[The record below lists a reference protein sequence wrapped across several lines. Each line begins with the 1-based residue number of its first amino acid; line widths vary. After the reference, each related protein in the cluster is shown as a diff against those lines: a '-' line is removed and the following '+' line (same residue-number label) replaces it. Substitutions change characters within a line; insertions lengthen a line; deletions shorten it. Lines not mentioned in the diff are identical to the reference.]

1 MYLNESMVRVR
12 YVQLSASTHFALR
25 NPMSKQPKLK
35 TREETGQDPSA
46 SLLREA
52 QILLRRHDA
61 KRVGMAFAAAPAL
74 NADDVVAFDQDAQLD
89 GLGDTPLEA
98 AVDVFLPVGLLEVGL
113 LLGEEEG
120 VDATVEVR
128 VLSVD

>member
-1 MYLNESMVRVR
+1 
-12 YVQLSASTHFALR
+12 
-25 NPMSKQPKLK
+25 
-35 TREETGQDPSA
+35 
-46 SLLREA
+46 
-52 QILLRRHDA
+52 
-61 KRVGMAFAAAPAL
+61 MAFAAAPAL

-120 VDATVEVR
+120 VDATVEVG